1 MMMKGAEE
9 ARDGGTDFV
18 FLELHEVEVLDAFH
32 GVVLQAFM
40 ERFLPDH
47 FA

>member
-1 MMMKGAEE
+1 MMMMEGEE
-9 ARDGGTDFV
+9 AGDGGTDFV
-18 FLELHEVEVLDAFH
+18 FLELHEVEVFDAFQ
-32 GVVLQAFM
+32 GVVLEAFM